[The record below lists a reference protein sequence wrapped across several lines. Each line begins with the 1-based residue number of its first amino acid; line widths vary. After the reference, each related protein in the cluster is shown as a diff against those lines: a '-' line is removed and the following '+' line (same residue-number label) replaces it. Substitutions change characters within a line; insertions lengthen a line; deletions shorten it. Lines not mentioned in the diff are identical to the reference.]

1 MSNGVSGR
9 MIQAL
14 LWLLTVGLIVA
25 AVCLIRIDRRETT
38 LMHLRLKKM
47 RSHDLYHELSIKL
60 RQAAK
65 HCIESIEVNQEQVRA
80 KYFYP
85 EQGEIRFDFARRGFK
100 RLTIEQTQ
108 ALALLI
114 ETEHPMLKE
123 RAKYHFHRNTVVH
136 SNGTKSYKY
145 FYTIRND
152 YKTALCRAPY
162 YSGSTSETL
171 ILKRNY

>member
-1 MSNGVSGR
+1 M
-9 MIQAL
+9 
-14 LWLLTVGLIVA
+14 WLLAIGLIVA
-25 AVCLIRIDRRETT
+25 AVCLIRIDRRETA

-47 RSHDLYHELSIKL
+47 RGHDLYHELSIKL

-65 HCIESIEVNQEQVRA
+65 HCIESIEVNQEQVRV

-85 EQGEIRFDFARRGFK
+85 EIGEIRFDFARRGFK
-100 RLTIEQTQ
+100 RLSIEQAQ
-108 ALALLI
+108 ALTLLI

-123 RAKYHFHRNTVVH
+123 HTKYRFHRYTVIRP
-136 SNGTKSYKY
+136 NGTKTYKY

-162 YSGSTSETL
+162 YSGSSAETL